1 MGNFVIGVEGEVGSG
16 KTTMCKELT
25 KLLPNTVF
33 IDGGMIYKGIMLAL
47 RKTKLTP
54 LDYIKYAGSIKKL
67 LNGDVDVSDL
77 NSFDLMKRLNVEFK
91 MENNISE
98 IYIGG
103 EKVNESEVQSSST
116 SMDVSKYASKI
127 DNKSLYEFARSII
140 YEYGEKQGNNIIVA
154 GRDLI
159 HIYPEMDAHIFVT
172 CDIDERVNRRF
183 KQYDGKVS
191 KDELKEKM
199 LERDRLHEEAGF
211 SDKYEK
217 SIILDVTDCKSVKE
231 SCDKFI
237 KTINEKTDLSL

>member
-1 MGNFVIGVEGEVGSG
+1 MSNFVIGVEGEVGSG

-91 MENNISE
+91 IENNISE
-98 IYIGG
+98 IYINGD
-103 EKVNESEVQSSST
+103 KVQESEVQSTST

-159 HIYPEMDAHIFVT
+159 HIYPEMVY
-172 CDIDERVNRRF
+172 
-183 KQYDGKVS
+183 Q
-191 KDELKEKM
+191 
-199 LERDRLHEEAGF
+199 
-211 SDKYEK
+211 
-217 SIILDVTDCKSVKE
+217 
-231 SCDKFI
+231 
-237 KTINEKTDLSL
+237 